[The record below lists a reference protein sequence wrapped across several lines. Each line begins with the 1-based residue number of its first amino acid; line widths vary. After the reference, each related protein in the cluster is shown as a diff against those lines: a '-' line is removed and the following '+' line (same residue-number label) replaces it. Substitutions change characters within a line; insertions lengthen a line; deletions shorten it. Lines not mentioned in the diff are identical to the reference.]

1 MVILFA
7 FHCKFAHLPRQPL
20 NLQFSFYF
28 VCVFKHFLLLFQP
41 MRSFGCFFCAVL
53 VCVSCSRTN
62 AHHVRP
68 KTATV
73 IDEHNRYFFLQHFAY
88 FYRECHVLVLFPFK
102 DIVFHS
108 KITRV
113 VHVLTINRFKIMSH
127 FITYCVCPRRLHTA
141 IFFRLPFFECLATFA
156 YYANHYKIY
165 CSCIEIVLCHFGAC
179 IKTIVSK
186 FHQKLCN
193 FRQFELNAVA
203 NITSSSP
210 CVVCMRNANCHPH
223 EVIISCIFIMRKHHR
238 IIRGKGKKYR
248 IDAIIWGNCNLIEIH

>member
-1 MVILFA
+1 MCVFLSIF
-7 FHCKFAHLPRQPL
+7 C
-20 NLQFSFYF
+20 FYF
-28 VCVFKHFLLLFQP
+28 NQCVLLDVFFALCLSVLVVRAQMHTMSAPKRQLLL
-41 MRSFGCFFCAVL
+41 MNIIA
-53 VCVSCSRTN
+53 
-62 AHHVRP
+62 
-68 KTATV
+68 
-73 IDEHNRYFFLQHFAY
+73 IFFLQHFAY

-203 NITSSSP
+203 NFTSSSP

-223 EVIISCIFIMRKHHR
+223 EVIISCIFIMSKHHR